1 VSDPLLID
9 LFPGDGLFHLDRV
22 HDAGMPWIGA
32 VGKATQGI
40 RFRYDNWFGWFWKTM
55 HGFKRYGDDFA
66 RGAYHYLEFGPSGR
80 SQADAFL
87 SAIDKAGGW
96 GRGDLW
102 PVVDVE
108 RGGQDPQ
115 QLTRAIV
122 EDTTHEFAGRV
133 REVSGRPVIL
143 YGGELVRSL
152 GITSRMG
159 CELVHVARYTAELPK
174 ATYEQMGFS
183 LDQLFAWQGVG
194 VEGAGKVAAGWTLPR
209 TSPGGNADISAV
221 TVAGG
226 GDAALQFIR
235 ERMFVTAPT

>member
-1 VSDPLLID
+1 MTDPLLID
-9 LFPGDGLFHLDRV
+9 IYSGDGAFHLDRV

-40 RFRYDNWFGWFWKTM
+40 RFRYENWFGWFWATM
-55 HGFKRYGDDFA
+55 AKFERYGNDWA

-87 SAIDKAGGW
+87 STIDKAGGW

-108 RGGQDPQ
+108 RGGQDPA
-115 QLTRAIV
+115 QLTRGIV
-122 EDTTHEFAGRV
+122 EDTTAEFAGRV
-133 REVSGRPVIL
+133 REVCGRPVIL

-159 CELVHVARYTAELPK
+159 CELVHVARYTEALPR
-174 ATYEQMGFS
+174 ATYEDMGFD
-183 LDQLFAWQGVG
+183 LAHLFAWQGVG
-194 VEGAGKVAAGWTLPR
+194 VEGGGKVAAQWTLPK
-209 TSPGGNADISAV
+209 TTPGGNADISAV
-221 TVAGG
+221 TVRGG
-226 GDAALQFIR
+226 LDFIR
-235 ERMFVTAPT
+235 EQMFVTAP